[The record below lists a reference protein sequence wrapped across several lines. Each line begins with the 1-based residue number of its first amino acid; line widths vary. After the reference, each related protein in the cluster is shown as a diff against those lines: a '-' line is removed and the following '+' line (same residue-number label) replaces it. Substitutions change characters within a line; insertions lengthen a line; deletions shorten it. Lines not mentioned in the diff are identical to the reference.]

1 MGVNWLGDGSNS
13 GFKAVTAAIQLDEAF
28 NRYKSIFF
36 PHATDPVPD
45 PSQNELVVDVLVPR
59 LIRSCPS
66 FPLLVALGVK
76 HGHKQWTCRMR
87 RLRQSNF
94 TPPKKRAPQGHHWN
108 KKKLTTKS
116 QPYRTLQKYAVIFC
130 MPWGCDNS
138 LGIGGWWKLRAGD
151 ADLYKLSPYLDDPMG
166 VNSIKHCRKHL
177 YAYIIYIYIYGC
189 FQK

>member
-76 HGHKQWTCRMR
+76 HGHKQ
-87 RLRQSNF
+87 
-94 TPPKKRAPQGHHWN
+94 
-108 KKKLTTKS
+108 
-116 QPYRTLQKYAVIFC
+116 
-130 MPWGCDNS
+130 
-138 LGIGGWWKLRAGD
+138 
-151 ADLYKLSPYLDDPMG
+151 
-166 VNSIKHCRKHL
+166 
-177 YAYIIYIYIYGC
+177 
-189 FQK
+189 